1 MVGRCVSIFQ
11 KLQQDRKPTPI
22 IRPVSVK
29 TKDGAKLPSMAETKS
44 DAFSGAIV
52 FLNNAIPNQMAV
64 PDEVAIAAAFTLL
77 PA

>member
-1 MVGRCVSIFQ
+1 VRIHFPEVAASPQ
-11 KLQQDRKPTPI
+11 TNPI
-22 IRPVSVK
+22 MRPVSVK
-29 TKDGAKLPSMAETKS
+29 TNEGAMLPSMAETKS